1 MTSSKDNTVLEAKM
15 KSVSKFS
22 NNISH
27 LVPDVLRQGQFL
39 RVSENFHNHIT
50 ITNITNIDTK
60 KKLSLIEQCYTNFY
74 VKKSHICID
83 VSFFNYNQS
92 MVLHCKMNV
101 WQNN

>member
-60 KKLSLIEQCYTNFY
+60 KNYHSLN
-74 VKKSHICID
+74 
-83 VSFFNYNQS
+83 
-92 MVLHCKMNV
+92 NV
-101 WQNN
+101 IQTFM